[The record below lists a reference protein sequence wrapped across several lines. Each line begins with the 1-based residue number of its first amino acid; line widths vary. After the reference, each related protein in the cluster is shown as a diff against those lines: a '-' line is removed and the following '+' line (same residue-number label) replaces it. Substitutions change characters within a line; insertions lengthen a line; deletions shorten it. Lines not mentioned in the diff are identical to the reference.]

1 MNVVQWIKESCEMQ
15 QATKPEDFI
24 NMTIAYKFTNRVN
37 SFNLSN
43 VVILAQYVNGN
54 PSMEFRFTPVTFAD
68 GSVGEN
74 PQNITRLVKQLLDRM
89 WDDDLSPDEFY
100 QEFERIHPFV
110 DGNGRVGALMYNF
123 YSGSLL
129 DPVHPPEFQK

>member
-1 MNVVQWIKESCEMQ
+1 MQ